1 MASRLTLFILLY
13 LCCLTFVRAEPLV
26 LAMPHFPPFTYLD
39 EWGNPAGIGYQKVK
53 QTLDKAGI
61 DFRVEAVP
69 NYGRALAETRRGNVD
84 GFFIA
89 SQNDERDTVA
99 EFSGRLMDNPWS
111 WYYWRNN
118 HQELCQ
124 QTITTIMNT
133 NTHRWLKSQQCPQ
146 IKPSNTPDELVHLL
160 LKQKVSAVFIA
171 QVVMH
176 KALLNAG
183 LSQDYFAERV
193 EINKP
198 VGIYISHQKLK
209 QSPALM
215 SRIQRVIQTDTQAAQ
230 QTPTRTQ

>member
-1 MASRLTLFILLY
+1 MASRLTLFIWLN
-13 LCCLTFVRAEPLV
+13 LCCLTLARAEPLV

-39 EWGNPAGIGYQKVK
+39 EWGNPAGMGYQKVK

-89 SQNDERDTVA
+89 SQNAERDTIA
-99 EFSGRLMDNPWS
+99 EYSGGILNNPWS
-111 WYYWRNN
+111 WYHWPENSQN
-118 HQELCQ
+118 LCQ
-124 QTITTIMNT
+124 QAVTTILNT
-133 NTHRWLKSQQCPQ
+133 NTHRWLKRQQCRA

-160 LKQKVSAVFIA
+160 LKRKVSSVFVA

-183 LSQDYFAERV
+183 LSADHFSERV

-198 VGIYISHQKLK
+198 VGIYISHQTLK
-209 QSPALM
+209 QQPELMLQVRRAIQPPATVEN
-215 SRIQRVIQTDTQAAQ
+215 R
-230 QTPTRTQ
+230 